1 MTALLSVIWST
12 LLKIDMF
19 SANLGNWYR
28 YIYGS
33 DERSVPTIS
42 RALIRRVL
50 EYAAP
55 FRGKIVILLV
65 AIAFQTGLQMIPP
78 LLTRELIDVALPNRD
93 FGLLNRLALWLVVVP
108 LFGGLLNVA
117 QRKFSSEIGEGLIR
131 NLRQGLYK
139 HLQSMSLRFF
149 TNTKTGEIM
158 ARLNNDVVGA
168 QRAIT
173 GTLINLITNSI
184 TLVVALAVMFALQWQ
199 LTLVSIVLFPLF
211 VLPARR
217 MGGVLRGITRDGMR
231 VNAEMSAHMNETLN
245 VSGALLMKIFGQTN
259 SMYKKFEAHSNEVA
273 ELGVRSAVVG
283 RWFFMGL
290 GLVASLGTALVF
302 WFGGYLVLQDAF
314 TVGTVVAFA
323 AYLAKLYGPVS
334 ELSNARVELATSLVS
349 FERVFEVLDIP
360 IEIAEQANPTVLKA
374 AEGAI
379 AFEGVSFRYQ
389 SEQDAASKV
398 FAGLASQKRMG
409 RDSYANMGMQGQL
422 PDYQAAS
429 SRDWAIENVSFTVAP
444 GQLVA
449 LVGPSGAGKTTLTY
463 LVPRLYDPTDGAI
476 TLDGHDLRSLE
487 TESLRANIGMVTQET
502 YLFHDTLRANLLY
515 ANPSASEEE
524 LINACKIANI
534 YTFISE
540 LPDGFDTIV
549 GERGYRLSGGEKQR
563 MAIARVVLKD
573 PQVLILDE
581 ATSSLDSQSE
591 YLIQQAL
598 EPLFENRT
606 SIVIAHRLST
616 ILAADKIVVLAKGQ
630 VAEQGTH
637 SELLALDGL
646 YADLYNTQF
655 RRDLLQ

>member
-1 MTALLSVIWST
+1 
-12 LLKIDMF
+12 MF

-28 YIYGS
+28 YIYGT
-33 DERSVPTIS
+33 DEKSVPTIS

-55 FRGKIVILLV
+55 FRKQIIILLL
-65 AIAFQTGLQMIPP
+65 AIGVQTALQMIPP
-78 LLTRELIDVALPNRD
+78 LLTQQLIDVALPNRD
-93 FGLLNRLALWLVVVP
+93 LGLLNRLAILLVVVP
-108 LFGGLLNVA
+108 LVGGLINVA

-131 NLRQGLYK
+131 NLRQALYS
-139 HLQSMSLRFF
+139 HIQRMSLRFF

-173 GTLINLITNSI
+173 GTFINLITNSI
-184 TLVVALAVMFALQWQ
+184 TLIVALGVMFYLQWQ

-217 MGGVLRGITRDGMR
+217 MGGVLRSVTRDGMR

-245 VSGALLMKIFGQTN
+245 VSGALLMKIFGQTGA
-259 SMYKKFEAHSNEVA
+259 MYEKFESHSNEVA
-273 ELGVRSAVVG
+273 DIGVRSAVIG

-290 GLVASLGTALVF
+290 GLVASIGTALVF
-302 WFGGYLVLQDAF
+302 WLGGYLVLQDAF

-334 ELSNARVELATSLVS
+334 ELANARVELATSLVS

-360 IEIAEQANPTVLKA
+360 IEIDEQPNATVIEDAK
-374 AEGAI
+374 GAI
-379 AFEGVSFRYQ
+379 QFDGVSFRYQ
-389 SEQDAASKV
+389 AQDDTASKV
-398 FAGLASQKRMG
+398 FAGLASQSRAG
-409 RDSYANMGMQGQL
+409 RGNYSNMGMHGEL
-422 PDYQAAS
+422 PDYQSSS
-429 SRDWAIENVSFTVAP
+429 SRDWAIENVSFEVAP

-463 LVPRLYDPTDGAI
+463 LVPRLYDPTDGMI
-476 TLDGHDLRSLE
+476 TLDGHDLRTLDLE
-487 TESLRANIGMVTQET
+487 SVRANIGMVTQET

-515 ANPSASEEE
+515 ARPNATEDE
-524 LINACKIANI
+524 LIEACKIANI
-534 YTFISE
+534 YQFIE
-540 LPDGFDTIV
+540 DLPERFDTIV

-563 MAIARVVLKD
+563 IAIARVVLKN
-573 PQVLILDE
+573 PQILILDE

-591 YLIQQAL
+591 FLSQQAL
-598 EPLFENRT
+598 EPLFANRT

-616 ILAADKIVVLAKGQ
+616 ILAADKIVVLQKGT
-630 VAEQGTH
+630 VVEQGTH
-637 SELLALDGL
+637 QDLLEQDGL
-646 YADLYNTQF
+646 YAELYNTQF
-655 RRDLLQ
+655 RHELVASQH